1 MTQKPILL
9 LGLLLAVGIW
19 GVAQNPPATNPPPA
33 AQAAAPA
40 VIGPAKIAFV
50 NIQVAVATSEEG
62 KKEGD
67 TLQQFIDAQSKVLQ
81 DKQKAL
87 EALRN
92 QFDIQGSKLSDDA
105 RQDLADS
112 IDVKDTELQ
121 RFQQD
126 IQNEINRRRQKYQTA
141 IVRKMSTVLAKLA
154 KDKGLS
160 AVQFMDQNRDGYID
174 PSLDITDE
182 VVKEY
187 NKVFP
192 VATTP
197 ALAPIKK

>member
-1 MTQKPILL
+1 MSQKLILL
-9 LGLLLAVGIW
+9 IALLLAIGIW

-50 NIQVAVATSEEG
+50 NVQAVVATCEEG
-62 KKEGD
+62 KKEEA
-67 TLQQFIDAQSKVLQ
+67 TLQQYIDVQTKVLQ

-112 IDVKDTELQ
+112 IDVKNTELE

-126 IQNEINRRRQKYQTA
+126 TQADINKRRQKYQTMIA
-141 IVRKMSTVLAKLA
+141 RKLLTVIDRLA
-154 KDKGLS
+154 KDKGLNI
-160 AVQFMDQNRDGYID
+160 VQFIDPNRDAYVD
-174 PSLDITDE
+174 PSLVITDE
-182 VVKEY
+182 VIKSY
-187 NKVFP
+187 NQVFP
-192 VATTP
+192 VAPGT
-197 ALAPIKK
+197 APVKK